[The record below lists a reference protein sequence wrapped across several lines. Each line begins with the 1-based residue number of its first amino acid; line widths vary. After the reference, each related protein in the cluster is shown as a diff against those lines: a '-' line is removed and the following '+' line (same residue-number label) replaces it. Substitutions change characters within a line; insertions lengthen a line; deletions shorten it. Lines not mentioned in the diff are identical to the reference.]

1 MGIKG
6 VPTGPF
12 RCTLCIPGT
21 SKLPPSGCDTVL
33 ERGVILLGIFLLG
46 ISRILFIPRGIA
58 RIGTFRCNN
67 DAAVDPKSDEREVED
82 EREDENGADP
92 VAKCESR
99 RLAMPTR
106 LNKLVER
113 SDTGDEEGN
122 DKQRSRI
129 DFGAVGLSA
138 SSSAVRGVRRKL

>member
-21 SKLPPSGCDTVL
+21 SKLPPSGCYTIL
-33 ERGVILLGIFLLG
+33 KRRIILLGILL
-46 ISRILFIPRGIA
+46 IRIRRIFFGRGIT
-58 RIGTFRCNN
+58 RIRSLGRDN
-67 DAAVDPKSDEREVED
+67 DAAVDSVRDKGEVED
-82 EREDENGADP
+82 EREDEDGADP
-92 VAKCESR
+92 VAERESWG
-99 RLAMPTR
+99 LAMAAR

-129 DFGAVGLSA
+129 DLGAVGLGT
-138 SSSAVRGVRRKL
+138 SSSTLQGVRSKL